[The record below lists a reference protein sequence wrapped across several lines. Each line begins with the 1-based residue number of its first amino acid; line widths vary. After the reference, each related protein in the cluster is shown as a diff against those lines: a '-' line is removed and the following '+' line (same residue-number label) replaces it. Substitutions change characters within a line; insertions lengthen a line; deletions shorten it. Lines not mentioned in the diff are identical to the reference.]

1 MNRARDSF
9 PPLEVLFGRTQQM
22 ARVRE
27 LLLSSNRAIP
37 VLIQGESGTGKE
49 VIAQFIA
56 AASPAQVGFVK
67 VSCPAI
73 PSALL
78 ETELFGY
85 EKGAFT
91 GAHSAKRGR
100 VELADN
106 GILFLDEIGELDLS
120 VQAKLLQLLQDGRY
134 CRVGGHEERQVS
146 VRVMSATNRNLREEV
161 AAGLFRRDLLYRIN
175 AVTVE
180 LPPLRDRIVDLPVLV
195 DFFLER
201 YSAEFNRTP
210 VPLSSETLQVM
221 AHYHWPGNIRELEN
235 LIRRYVI
242 LPDEDGIAAE
252 MMSSQQ
258 AVERF
263 VAEIEVDTKLSLKEL
278 TRRAVQDLERQVILR
293 MLKAHNWNRKKTAA
307 ALNISYRGLI
317 YKMREAGFPRLTNVG
332 SNQAAPAD

>member
-146 VRVMSATNRNLREEV
+146 VRVISATNRNLREEV

-242 LPDEDGIAAE
+242 LPDEDGIAA
-252 MMSSQQ
+252 
-258 AVERF
+258 
-263 VAEIEVDTKLSLKEL
+263 
-278 TRRAVQDLERQVILR
+278 
-293 MLKAHNWNRKKTAA
+293 
-307 ALNISYRGLI
+307 
-317 YKMREAGFPRLTNVG
+317 
-332 SNQAAPAD
+332 